1 MHILDAPKKKNLI
14 SLTSLI
20 DVVFILLVFFMLST
34 NFSKWN
40 ALILGT
46 SQGTAIVDTV
56 VEPSLIHVGFNQ
68 QYTLNDKVMPLVDI
82 VKTLETKLQQT
93 SDHPVLIQPVDKL
106 PMQQLI
112 DVIDAIAVVAAN
124 NISLVKVSE

>member
-1 MHILDAPKKKNLI
+1 MHIFDAPQKKNLI

-40 ALILGT
+40 ALVLGT
-46 SQGTAIVDTV
+46 SQGETIANTV
-56 VEPSLIHVGFNQ
+56 LEPSLIHVGFKQ
-68 QYTLNDKVMPLVDI
+68 QYTLNNKAMSLADI
-82 VKTLETKLQQT
+82 VKIIDNKLQQT
-93 SDHPVLIQPVDKL
+93 SDHPILIQPIDNL

-112 DVIDAIAVVAAN
+112 DVIDAVAVVAAN